1 MTTHETT
8 SEAFEEKQH
17 QGAYIFN
24 PLEEAEDKSRPA
36 KRRKVSKKLNK
47 SESRKVAGA
56 PAFPRLFGGGESER
70 CSQLRQK
77 LFDYSWSQIDQ
88 RIQRILREA
97 NQSTLHQVTS
107 FLQDVPD
114 HAPAGKIPS
123 AFIITGP
130 NIASQDLLFEQ
141 LSDTLHAQADA
152 TVVRLR
158 SGDASNLKAALKK
171 IIHDTVTN
179 RGSADENDLELS
191 VSKDGPKFLNYDLE
205 ALYAHLKSVP
215 RRHVVV
221 AFQDSEA
228 FESGLL
234 SDLISLFSSWL
245 DRIPFALLF
254 GVATSVELFEA
265 RLLKSTCQCLYGDQ
279 FDVEQS
285 ASIVDKI
292 FKTAVAHPEAPLRLG
307 PNYARVLLE
316 RQQDQVASIPLFI
329 SSLKYAYMCHFY
341 ANPLTVFLADDL
353 ETEALQKEHIESIRG
368 LPSFRRLVE
377 MHVQEGDTKQ
387 AKLLLDDD
395 KHLIEHVRNCMGK
408 SRQWVVNLLRIL
420 KVMAISTNPSG
431 DFVGLYLDALLNGID
446 LSDQNA
452 DFRESIKRMQPADCI
467 SFSTRVLDAIKDGDL
482 SLGLDGCVEELE
494 STVAFLS
501 SILTETQQLQKDA
514 EEKGHVLRSKY
525 SGQNKILRATVVA
538 QKVQLSHDAAMLTD
552 EDKAYTAL
560 IDRLMD
566 HLQML
571 LRTDSAGDMPYN
583 EIWLYDAKT
592 PYRDVFV
599 PRPRTVVERA
609 LSRPHDY
616 LGCSC
621 CKSRGDQIMPT
632 LPATAIL
639 YQFYLETG
647 SLINTADLWSAY
659 FAIVGEDNDEGLD
672 ERTALVLFYRALA
685 EMRAAGFVKQSRKKA
700 DHIAKLAWKGL

>member
-1 MTTHETT
+1 MAIHETP
-8 SEAFEEKQH
+8 SGVFEEKQH
-17 QGAYIFN
+17 QGAYIFD
-24 PLEEAEDKSRPA
+24 PSEEAEDRTRPA

-47 SESRKVAGA
+47 SESRKVASA
-56 PAFPRLFGGGESER
+56 LAFPRLFGGDESER

-77 LFDYSWSQIDQ
+77 LFDRCWSQIDQ
-88 RIQRILREA
+88 RIQRILRDA

-130 NIASQDLLFEQ
+130 NLASQDLLFEQ
-141 LSDTLHAQADA
+141 LSDTLHGQADA

-171 IIHDTVTN
+171 IIHDTVV
-179 RGSADENDLELS
+179 RGAADENDLELS

-205 ALYAHLKSVP
+205 ALHAHLKSTP

-228 FESGLL
+228 FESGFL

-292 FKTAVAHPEAPLRLG
+292 FKTAVAHADAPLRLG
-307 PNYARVLLE
+307 PNYARLLLE

-329 SSLKYAYMCHFY
+329 SSVKYAYMCHFY
-341 ANPLTVFLADDL
+341 ANPLAIFLAEEL
-353 ETEALQKEHIESIRG
+353 EADVLQKEHIESIRG

-377 MHVQEGDTKQ
+377 TAVQEGDIEQ
-387 AKLLLDDD
+387 ARLLLDDD
-395 KHLIEHVRNCMGK
+395 KHLVEHVRNCMQQ
-408 SRQWVVNLLRIL
+408 SRRWVVDLLRIL
-420 KVMAISTNPSG
+420 NMMVISTSPSG
-431 DFVGLYLDALLNGID
+431 DFVGLYLDAVLNGVD
-446 LSDQNA
+446 LSDQNI
-452 DFRESIKRMQPADCI
+452 DFGESIKRMQPVDSA
-467 SFSTRVLDAIKDGDL
+467 SFLTRVLDAIKDGD
-482 SLGLDGCVEELE
+482 SGLGLDACVEELE
-494 STVAFLS
+494 NTVTILS
-501 SILTETQQLQKDA
+501 GMLADTKQLQKDA
-514 EEKGHVLRSKY
+514 EEQGHVLRSKY

-538 QKVQLSHDAAMLTD
+538 QKVQLSHDAATLTD
-552 EDKAYTAL
+552 EDKSYTAL
-560 IDRLMD
+560 TDRLME
-566 HLQML
+566 HLQSL
-571 LRTDSAGDMPYN
+571 LRIKGAGDMPYN

-621 CKSRGDQIMPT
+621 CKSRGEQIMPT

-639 YQFYLETG
+639 YQLYLETG
-647 SLINTADLWSAY
+647 SLINSADLWSAY
-659 FAIVGEDNDEGLD
+659 FATVGEDNEEGLD